1 MNDFEKQDT
10 YQASEV
16 KRMKAVYES
25 GGYTRR
31 EFLQG
36 MMAVGVSAVT
46 ATAILTGSRDVRAET
61 PKKGGTI
68 KVGWSAHGPTDT
80 LDPALFT
87 EGISYSRG
95 RSHCNGLVQFNDD
108 LSVRP
113 ELAESYEVN
122 SDATEFTFQLRKGV
136 TFHDGKDM
144 TADDVIYSM
153 NRHLGEDS
161 ISKATTLV
169 AMISEWKKVD
179 QHTVKAVLSSPN
191 ADLLPT
197 LATFHF
203 KIIQDGAD
211 DKPDYFNKVIGTGPF
226 IVEEFQPGVRSI
238 SNRNPNYWRDGPN
251 IDRIEI
257 FGITDPVAR
266 VNALVSGDIDM
277 MSDLDFKAIKRIDS
291 EPGVEK
297 VSALSGAYTN
307 FVLMLDRSPGNNP
320 DFLETIK
327 LLQNRTRLVRSI
339 VKGEGGPGNDHPIGP
354 AYGVDH
360 CAELEQTVL
369 DHDKAKFHLK
379 KSGITEMEV
388 IASDAGG
395 AASVDMALLLQAEA
409 TKVGLK
415 LAVKRV
421 PPDGYWGTVW
431 MNSPFHISGWNM
443 RPTAYVMLELAYGPE
458 APWNESVWKNERMGV
473 LLEETRATIDPG
485 KRAQMFCEM
494 QGLIRA
500 EAGSPLPVHT
510 SYVDAIST
518 RVKGV
523 PGVPLAQLGGCEYPE
538 FVWLDS

>member
-1 MNDFEKQDT
+1 MNEFEKQDT

-16 KRMKAVYES
+16 NRMKAIYES
-25 GGYTRR
+25 GGFTRR

-36 MMAVGVSAVT
+36 LMAVGLTATT
-46 ATAILTGSRDVRAET
+46 ATAILTGSRDVQAMT
-61 PKKGGTI
+61 PKKGGDL

-95 RSHCNGLVQFNDD
+95 RAHCNGLVQFNDD
-108 LSVRP
+108 LSVKP
-113 ELAESYEVN
+113 ELAESFEVN
-122 SDATEFTFQLRKGV
+122 ADATEFTFNLRKGV
-136 TFHDGKDM
+136 TWHDGKDL

-153 NRHLGEDS
+153 NRHLGEGTV
-161 ISKATTLV
+161 SKASTLV

-179 QHTVKAVLSSPN
+179 NHTVKAILSSPN

-203 KIIQDGAD
+203 KIIQNDAENIPG
-211 DKPDYFNKVIGTGPF
+211 YFQKVIGTGPF
-226 IVEEFQPGVRSI
+226 ICEEFQPGVRSV
-238 SNRNPNYWRDGPN
+238 STRNPNYWRDGPHV
-251 IDRIEI
+251 DSIEI
-257 FGITDPVAR
+257 FGITDSVAR
-266 VNALVSGDIDM
+266 VNALISGDIHLL
-277 MSDLDFKAIKRIDS
+277 SDLDFKAIKQIEADD
-291 EPGVEK
+291 GVK
-297 VSALSGAYTN
+297 VVSALSGAYTD

-320 DFLETIK
+320 DFVEAIK
-327 LLQNRTRLVRSI
+327 LLQNRIRLVRSI
-339 VKGEGGPGNDHPIGP
+339 AKGQGGPGNDHPIGP

-360 CAELEQTVL
+360 CAELDQTVL

-379 KSGITEMEV
+379 KSGISEMQV
-388 IASDAGG
+388 LASEAGG
-395 AASVDMALLLQAEA
+395 AASVDMALLLQSEA
-409 TKVGLK
+409 TKAGLK
-415 LAVKRV
+415 LQVKKV

-473 LLEETRATIDPG
+473 LLQETRATTDPG

-494 QGLIRA
+494 QTLIRA
-500 EAGSPLPVHT
+500 EAGTPLPLHT
-510 SYVDAIST
+510 SYVDAAST
-518 RVKGV
+518 KMKGI

-538 FVWLDS
+538 FCWIDS